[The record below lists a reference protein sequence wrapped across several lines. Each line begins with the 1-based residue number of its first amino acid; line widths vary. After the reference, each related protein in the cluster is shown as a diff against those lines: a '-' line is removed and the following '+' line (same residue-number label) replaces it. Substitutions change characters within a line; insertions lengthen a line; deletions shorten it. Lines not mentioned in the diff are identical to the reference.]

1 MAFDSYIEFKKAV
14 ETIGFDIILG
24 VRDTITENTA
34 YLTLNSAKKIGSD
47 NFKFVIGYSYT
58 VTASVEDA
66 DSHLIQQLSECLD
79 NIEFVNYSD
88 ASHLYIFS
96 GTIYL
101 PVGQGGQAWE

>member
-34 YLTLNSAKKIGSD
+34 YLSLFSSKKVGSD
-47 NFKFVIGYSYT
+47 GFEWAVGYTYSI
-58 VTASVEDA
+58 VVSVEDA
-66 DSHLIQQLSECLD
+66 DSDKVKELSQILD
-79 NIEFVNYSD
+79 DITFTKYSD

-96 GTIYL
+96 GHIYL
-101 PVGQGGQAWE
+101 PVSEKGEAWE